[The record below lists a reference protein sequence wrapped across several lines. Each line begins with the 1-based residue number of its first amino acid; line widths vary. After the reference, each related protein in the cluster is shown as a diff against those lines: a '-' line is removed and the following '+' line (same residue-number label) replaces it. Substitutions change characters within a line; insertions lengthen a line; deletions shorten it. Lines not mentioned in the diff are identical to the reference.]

1 LEYLLGGDG
10 WYHHLC
16 LVLWRFLST
25 GFDTQVTVFTIYPNI
40 ENHLKKLSNT
50 ICFCIFFLLS
60 LNAHAADFPLLKI
73 TKNNNS
79 SFLIGSIHAGPI
91 PFQDD
96 PRLNSIISQS
106 RTICMEVDPSDIA
119 NARLAK
125 EKIILNPKGIHL
137 KDRLGVDLY
146 EEIKSRLSPDPI
158 SLYSPFAIGAKLFD
172 TLPLLHQMN
181 MDYQAVNSIENYIKN
196 TAAKYHIPITAI
208 EDKQAV
214 VNAFANISD
223 QEWQQYL
230 HSILK
235 IIDCSECVMKYAEN
249 LTIAYSFSK
258 TPENAYRHGVLA
270 MSSEPDM
277 VSIFEKMNYGDRNI
291 NMANNIESDAI
302 DKGLCD
308 IVVVGAGHLGGEKGL
323 VNLLKT
329 KGLKVEAQ

>member
-1 LEYLLGGDG
+1 
-10 WYHHLC
+10 
-16 LVLWRFLST
+16 VLSRVLNI
-25 GFDTQVTVFTIYPNI
+25 GFDKQVIGSTTFPNI
-40 ENHLKKLSNT
+40 ENPLKKSFNT
-50 ICFCIFFLLS
+50 ICFCIFFFLS
-60 LNAHAADFPLLKI
+60 LNAHATDFPLLKI
-73 TKNNNS
+73 TKNNKF
-79 SFLIGSIHAGPI
+79 SFLIGSIHVGLI
-91 PFQDD
+91 PFPDD
-96 PRLNSIISQS
+96 PRLNSIISRS

-119 NARLAK
+119 NARLAQ
-125 EKIILNPKGIHL
+125 EKIILNPKGVHL
-137 KDRLGVDLY
+137 KDRLGADLY

-158 SLYSPFAIGAKLFD
+158 RLYSPFAIGAKLFD

-214 VNAFANISD
+214 VTAFANISD

-270 MSSEPDM
+270 MSSEPEM

-291 NMANNIESDAI
+291 TMANNIESDVI

-308 IVVVGAGHLGGEKGL
+308 IVVVGAGHLGGENGL
-323 VNLLKT
+323 INLLKK
-329 KGLKVEAQ
+329 KGLKVEPL